1 MPFLQYICVVLMGS
15 LVMKQ
20 PIVESSSF
28 HLFVRRAISAAIAT
42 HVLFLLLFVF
52 LKVPVLIA
60 TNLGSLPLYLVSLWL
75 LRSRSFKAIAA
86 LVWVDL
92 IAHSLISVSV
102 LGWQSGF
109 HFYLLLLVPMSFL
122 NISKYR
128 DKRIFQITAILLTYL
143 LLDYY
148 SYGRPVIIELP
159 STFSMLI
166 RYINVVICF
175 IGLSYQLYGYR
186 SLLQQEYRLPTSESA
201 STDQL
206 TGLDNRSAILSKI
219 DEIFSS
225 SPYARQPMAL
235 IIADV
240 DLFKQLN
247 EQYGHHVGNMV
258 LVHVAQIL
266 HDSVR
271 HNDRASRWGG
281 GEFLILLPGG
291 SLVSAEQ
298 IAKRVQR
305 KLFSTPLLADGKSL
319 SISLT
324 FGVAELLPDENFNQC
339 LIRADSAL
347 QQGKLNGGNQI
358 ELASVD
364 SVTPSPA

>member
-1 MPFLQYICVVLMGS
+1 MGP

-20 PIVESSSF
+20 LMVESPRF
-28 HLFVRRAISAAIAT
+28 HLFVRRAIFAALFA

-52 LKVPVLIA
+52 FKIPVLIV
-60 TNLGSLPLYLVSLWL
+60 TNLGSLLLCLIALWL

-86 LVWVDL
+86 LIWFDL
-92 IAHSLISVSV
+92 IGHSLISSEV

-109 HFYLLLLVPMSFL
+109 HFYLLLLVPMCFL
-122 NISKYR
+122 YTFRLQAK
-128 DKRIFQITAILLTYL
+128 KMFPITAILLIYL
-143 LLDYY
+143 LLDYHA
-148 SYGRPVIIELP
+148 YGRPVMIELS
-159 STFSMLI
+159 STSGMLV
-166 RYINVVICF
+166 RYINLMISI
-175 IGLSYQLYGYR
+175 IGLSYQLYVYR
-186 SLLQQEYRLPTSESA
+186 SLLQQDDESSVPEST

-206 TGLDNRSAILSKI
+206 TGLDNRSAILSEI
-219 DEIFSS
+219 DELFSL
-225 SPYARQPMAL
+225 SPYTRQPMAL

-240 DLFKQLN
+240 DHFKRLN
-247 EQYGHHVGNMV
+247 EQYGSHIGNKV
-258 LVHVAQIL
+258 LIHVAQVL

-271 HNDRASRWGG
+271 HNDRASRWGD

-291 SLVSAEQ
+291 SLNSAEQ

-305 KLFSTPLLADGKSL
+305 KLLGAPLQIDGKTPLV
-319 SISLT
+319 SLT

-347 QQGKLNGGNQI
+347 QQGKQNGGNQI

-364 SVTPSPA
+364 SIIPSSA

>member
-1 MPFLQYICVVLMGS
+1 MGS

-20 PIVESSSF
+20 LMVESSSF
-28 HLFVRRAISAAIAT
+28 HLFVRRAIFAAIAT
-42 HVLFLLLFVF
+42 HMLFLLLFVF
-52 LKVPVLIA
+52 LKSPVLIA
-60 TNLGSLPLYLVSLWL
+60 TNLGSLPLYLVALWL
-75 LRSRSFKAIAA
+75 LHSRSFKAIAA
-86 LVWVDL
+86 LIWIDL
-92 IAHSLISVSV
+92 IAHSLISVNV

-122 NISKYR
+122 DTRRSFS
-128 DKRIFQITAILLTYL
+128 KRIFPITVILLIYL
-143 LLDYY
+143 LLDYH
-148 SYGRPVIIELP
+148 SYGRPVMVNLP

-186 SLLQQEYRLPTSESA
+186 ALLLQQEDRLSTSESA

-206 TGLDNRSAILSKI
+206 TGLDNRGAILSKI

-235 IIADV
+235 IVADV
-240 DLFKQLN
+240 DQFRQLN
-247 EQYGHHVGNMV
+247 EQYGHRVGNMV
-258 LVHVAQIL
+258 LVHVAQAL

-305 KLFSTPLLADGKSL
+305 KLFSTPLLVDSKPL

-364 SVTPSPA
+364 SITPSPA